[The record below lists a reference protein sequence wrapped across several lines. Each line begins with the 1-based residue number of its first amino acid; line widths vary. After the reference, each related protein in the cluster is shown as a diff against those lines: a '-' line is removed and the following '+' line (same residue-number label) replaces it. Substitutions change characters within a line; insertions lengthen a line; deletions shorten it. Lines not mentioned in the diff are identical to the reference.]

1 MPTISHRTSSLE
13 MLNNVND
20 FEEKR
25 AFIAST
31 LSLNDLLKSSSQE
44 FRGPVPPSQAQFS
57 PIMGNGYMTNMG
69 NMTSGSVN
77 NGYMVPPSLLKPNTN
92 GYNVNF
98 LNNGIPDKDLGKKS
112 NGVPRSNSLGTA
124 TPPIQRK
131 SRLHAIG
138 RLFKPWKWKRKKKS
152 EKFEATSKSLERKI
166 SMRTSKEELIQR
178 GILLPGDTNGTTS
191 SPVCPLLSPIS
202 PLLSSSV
209 LQDSRS
215 ASPRLNLPQLVL
227 NTNKSEPNK
236 EKTEHN
242 GSVPSGGEVVNIS
255 PKSCG
260 SLMSPAGGGPVPL
273 PGLVS
278 VTVSNGTSYNG
289 TRTVYSPDS
298 DHAHSPP
305 TPQPPAPPIPG
316 SVKSNHHHQRPVS
329 LNSVKGA
336 VNEAVNPLSIDP
348 NERVTPSGNEVHN
361 GDIHDSI
368 GVSEIG
374 VIPPPP
380 MFSSPSP
387 PSASQRHII
396 PPPKEHGGHPQHQ
409 SHPPPQFGVSVTNAR
424 GHDISDQHAK
434 DVYSDEEDDEGC
446 DDEGDEDYDEASE
459 AVASK
464 RVVQTV
470 PAKEPRMDAVPLKS
484 ALKKPG
490 GAAVDIRR
498 GGTSQN
504 GGRQGSASTP
514 PQEKNQNSSLSGVRR
529 INGSH
534 PQFSNFR
541 EDKENIPHE
550 DDDED
555 GPILYRDD
563 DSMEEEDRLAAKL
576 ARKESLSMKLQQRPG
591 KQELIDRNILYQ
603 VSEEERKLERN
614 IIGAKLIRRLSLRP
628 TQEELEERNILKK
641 LDNDSIRLDRE
652 EKKRYLLR
660 KLSFRPS
667 VDELKTRKIIKFND
681 YIEVTPCHEYDRRAD
696 KPWTR
701 LTPKDKA
708 NIRKELNDYKSA
720 EMDVHDDSR
729 HLTRF
734 HRP

>member
-31 LSLNDLLKSSSQE
+31 LSLNDLLKSSSQD

-178 GILLPGDTNGTTS
+178 GILLPGNTNGTTS
-191 SPVCPLLSPIS
+191 SPVSPLLSPIS

-446 DDEGDEDYDEASE
+446 DEDGDEDYDEASE

-504 GGRQGSASTP
+504 GGRQSSASTP

-641 LDNDSIRLDRE
+641 LDNESMSKE

-660 KLSFRPS
+660 KLSFRPT
-667 VDELKTRKIIKFND
+667 VDELKNRKIIKFND
-681 YIEVTPCHEYDRRAD
+681 YIEVTPAHEYDRRAD

-708 NIRKELNDYKSA
+708 NIRKELNDYKSQ
-720 EMDVHDDSR
+720 EMPVHDESR